1 MTFDVITEEIINL
14 EIYHEP
20 EIIMELAEE
29 EIIEM
34 AIDEQMMTGE
44 DDYMILKN
52 KPSINGKRLIGNYD
66 EIDPTVPEW
75 AKDSFKPKYT
85 ASEVGALGSDS
96 EVSFSDLKA
105 VWDIVVNA

>member
-1 MTFDVITEEIINL
+1 MTFDVAVEENVEFEL
-14 EIYHEP
+14 FYEP
-20 EIIMELAEE
+20 EITLTLEE
-29 EIIEM
+29 EELIE
-34 AIDEQMMTGE
+34 IDIEECMMTGE
-44 DDYMILKN
+44 DDYLVLKN

-105 VWDIVVNA
+105 VWDSVFNT